1 MENQKHTDDV
11 IMEIAGEL
19 ARIMYTTS
27 SPYHQDP
34 AVKGTVFAGLAMA
47 EGLTRENTEADY
59 YLAGPDKICAS
70 EKPAYRTDE
79 RSCGELPE
87 MDLWMGEI
95 KREGKNY
102 VTI

>member
-1 MENQKHTDDV
+1 
-11 IMEIAGEL
+11 
-19 ARIMYTTS
+19 MYTTS

-47 EGLTRENTEADY
+47 RGSDKENTEADY
-59 YLAGPDKICAS
+59 YLAVQTRFVRQ

-87 MDLWMGEI
+87 MDLWMG
-95 KREGKNY
+95 K
-102 VTI
+102 

>member
-47 EGLTRENTEADY
+47 EGLTRENT
-59 YLAGPDKICAS
+59 DKICAS

>member
-1 MENQKHTDDV
+1 MPGNGCVESGACRKTGIGREQFIFLLSVRDGGCRTCYGRGSD
-11 IMEIAGEL
+11 
-19 ARIMYTTS
+19 
-27 SPYHQDP
+27 
-34 AVKGTVFAGLAMA
+34 KGKYRSRLLFGS
-47 EGLTRENTEADY
+47 
-59 YLAGPDKICAS
+59 PDKICAS

>member
-47 EGLTRENTEADY
+47 EGLTREIQ
-59 YLAGPDKICAS
+59 KQIIIWQS
-70 EKPAYRTDE
+70 RQ
-79 RSCGELPE
+79 
-87 MDLWMGEI
+87 DLCV
-95 KREGKNY
+95 RETGLQDR
-102 VTI
+102 

>member
-1 MENQKHTDDV
+1 MTGVQTCALP
-11 IMEIAGEL
+11 I
-19 ARIMYTTS
+19 S
-27 SPYHQDP
+27 SGSGG
-34 AVKGTVFAGLAMA
+34 KGNGVCRTCYGRGSDKGKYRSRLLFGS
-47 EGLTRENTEADY
+47 
-59 YLAGPDKICAS
+59 PDKICAS